1 MEAGLVVVDG
11 KYFPQQYWIEHKSVN
26 QDKKLLRKNVEKIK
40 MKNKEIQSYSTGR
53 MLEEDQVG

>member
-1 MEAGLVVVDG
+1 MVVVDG